1 MINTY
6 EYTSIAGIYTW
17 LFENLSGKDGAPPG
31 FFVKAGIGMAAGCC
45 GAFVGTPAEV
55 ALIRMTS
62 DGNLPANQRRNYKN
76 AFEALVR
83 IYNLGIV
90 HEITHPDP
98 DLTFFEHPEPFTGN
112 FVGNL

>member
-1 MINTY
+1 MFEIKCKIPLESCY
-6 EYTSIAGIYTW
+6 FTSFAGIYTW

-62 DGNLPANQRRNYKN
+62 DGNLPASQRRNYKN

-83 IYNLGIV
+83 IS
-90 HEITHPDP
+90 ES
-98 DLTFFEHPEPFTGN
+98 
-112 FVGNL
+112 GNLQPWHCL